1 MILRGYA
8 RGSRSKSPEWGT
20 NESGRQPGVQ
30 HPSESRRVITNR
42 GRDEPARP
50 ELGLRHASR
59 VETGGSLADL
69 LRCEFRHVAVR
80 RNLTRAKDLYLR
92 SALQPNLG
100 LLYIEALGVSGEP
113 SPAYIRSG
121 NVDQNTLSAPW
132 SPGFRYSSE

>member
-1 MILRGYA
+1 MIDLHSMAAVSSLATLYLYGFGVPQSYSEARRLLQSAA
-8 RGSRSKSPEWGT
+8 RGGAPQAQNKLGT
-20 NESGRQPGVQ
+20 MYESG
-30 HPSESRRVITNR
+30 
-42 GRDEPARP
+42 
-50 ELGLRHASR
+50 
-59 VETGGSLADL
+59 
-69 LRCEFRHVAVR
+69 VAVR

-132 SPGFRYSSE
+132 SPGFRYSSEW